1 MDKKRILV
9 VDDDPVVLEMVN
21 DYLKDRGYEVF
32 LHDRALGTLN
42 EIKKVRADLIVLNV
56 NMPALKGNK
65 ICDLIRKDGQF
76 PLLKVLLYSVL
87 DEKELEKMAKE
98 QGADDFL
105 RKSGN
110 LSELGV
116 KVQTLLSQT

>member
-1 MDKKRILV
+1 M
-9 VDDDPVVLEMVN
+9 DDDPVVLEMVN

-42 EIKKVRADLIVLNV
+42 QLKKVKADLVILDID
-56 NMPALKGNK
+56 MPALKGNK

-76 PLLKVLLYSVL
+76 PFLKVLLYSVI
-87 DEKELEKMAKE
+87 DEKELAKMAKE
-98 QGADDFL
+98 QGADDYL

-110 LSELGV
+110 LAELGV
-116 KVQTLLSQT
+116 KVQMLLSEV

>member
-1 MDKKRILV
+1 MGKKRILV

-21 DYLKDRGYEVF
+21 DYLKERGYEVF

-42 EIKKVRADLIVLNV
+42 QIKKVNADLIILDVD
-56 NMPALKGNK
+56 MPALKGNK
-65 ICDLIRKDGQF
+65 ICELIRKDGQF
-76 PLLKVLLYSVL
+76 PLVKVLLYSVI
-87 DEKELEKMAKE
+87 DEQELAKMVRE

-110 LSELGV
+110 LGELAV
-116 KVQTLLSQT
+116 KVQMLLSER